1 MQLRNSLLK
10 GAAVS
15 LLTAIC
21 AMTAS
26 ADCPTSSSVERYVE
40 SSRDALVALNG
51 ALPTDQYLDL
61 ENRYAAM
68 IVMEWSYLGI
78 SAIQDDDDALSK
90 LTTCFRDQLCG
101 ADGSDAI
108 DQQLSDVAQSSDL
121 DPSTFWETL
130 TDAPSDSMLEWAEIE
145 LGCREAPAPEELQAE
160 SDLSPAS
167 EIDSEAIVEVELA
180 DDGENTEILA
190 SISETDTDPSGELVA
205 EAAQPP
211 LPIPPLSEDPLELV
225 QMATAFIAAG
235 EIERAIPPLRDSCLY
250 DIAQTQTSIACD
262 TLLDI
267 YEART
272 QYGDEEIATS
282 SYLSFSEEICSVGY
296 ITGCENMALYLRA
309 ANTDGAY
316 ERGVEFTARSCELG
330 DAGACATLAQDH
342 IEGRTEQ
349 PDLAFAR
356 ATLERS
362 CELGRLQ
369 SCREVADLYVR
380 GVGGEADSARALD
393 AVALACPAIGAR
405 SPDLCVSAADFVLI
419 NMKSSEQR
427 AAQVRGFIKRA
438 CDIGHGVGCAWYAE
452 DLELGIGGRADPE
465 AAREARITACEYGD
479 QESCRT
485 RS

>member
-1 MQLRNSLLK
+1 MRLRKSLLK
-10 GAAVS
+10 GAAISLVTAVS
-15 LLTAIC
+15 
-21 AMTAS
+21 AMAAA
-26 ADCPTSSSVERYVE
+26 ADCPTPDSVERYVE

-51 ALPTDQYLDL
+51 ALPADQYLDL

-68 IVMEWSYLGI
+68 IVMEWSYIGVD
-78 SAIQDDDDALSK
+78 AIQDDDDALSK

-108 DQQLSDVAQSSDL
+108 DQQLSEVAQSSDL

-145 LGCREAPAPEELQAE
+145 LGCREAPTPEELETE
-160 SDLSPAS
+160 SDLSLAS
-167 EIDSEAIVEVELA
+167 EIDSQAIVEVEPTDA
-180 DDGENTEILA
+180 GEDIEVQA
-190 SISETDTDPSGELVA
+190 SLSETDLVSSE
-205 EAAQPP
+205 EAAEPPVSVPP
-211 LPIPPLSEDPLELV
+211 LNRDPAELV
-225 QMATAFIAAG
+225 QLATAFIAAG

-250 DIAQTQTSIACD
+250 DIAQTQSSLACD

-272 QYGDEEIATS
+272 QYGNEEIATS
-282 SYLSFSEEICSVGY
+282 SYLSFSEEICGAGY
-296 ITGCENMALYLRA
+296 IKGCENMALYLRA

-362 CELGRLQ
+362 CELGRLE

-380 GVGGEADSARALD
+380 GVGGEADNLRALE
-393 AVALACPAIGAR
+393 AVALACPTVGAR

-419 NMKSSEQR
+419 NMKSSPQR
-427 AAQVRGFIKRA
+427 AGRVRSFIKRA

-465 AAREARITACEYGD
+465 AAREARLTACEYGD

>member
-1 MQLRNSLLK
+1 
-10 GAAVS
+10 
-15 LLTAIC
+15 
-21 AMTAS
+21 MTAS

-40 SSRDALVALNG
+40 STRDALVALSG
-51 ALPTDQYLDL
+51 ALPPDQYLDL

-68 IVMEWSYLGI
+68 IVMEWSYLGVD
-78 SAIQDDDDALSK
+78 AIQDDDDALSK
-90 LTTCFRDQLCG
+90 LTTCFRDQVCG
-101 ADGSDAI
+101 ANGSDAI
-108 DQQLSDVAQSSDL
+108 DQQLSNLVQSSGVE
-121 DPSTFWETL
+121 PVIFWETL
-130 TDAPSDSMLEWAEIE
+130 TDAPSNSMLEWAEVE
-145 LGCREAPAPEELQAE
+145 LGCRAAPAPEQLDVEP
-160 SDLSPAS
+160 DLSPVSDAES
-167 EIDSEAIVEVELA
+167 IANEDAELA
-180 DDGENTEILA
+180 ENGDGIEVLT
-190 SISETDTDPSGELVA
+190 STPELDIGPIDEAPTVA
-205 EAAQPP
+205 EARPTA
-211 LPIPPLSEDPLELV
+211 IPPLNENPLQLV

-235 EIERAIPPLRDSCLY
+235 EIERAIPPLRNSCLY

-272 QYGDEEIATS
+272 QYGNEEIATS
-282 SYLSFSEEICSVGY
+282 SYLSFSEEICSAGY
-296 ITGCENMALYLRA
+296 IKGCENMALYLRA

-330 DAGACATLAQDH
+330 DASACATLAQDH

-380 GVGGEADSARALD
+380 GVGGEANNARALD